1 MRNLSDLEN
10 IEKGRNMIVICC
22 GSSIT
27 DYKEEIRQFIKD
39 KDAVSIGM
47 NKMTNLM
54 TPKYH
59 LWTNKKRWK
68 NYGNTAK
75 KESIKLIGYGL
86 NFEKINRSCE
96 GECIK
101 IDYTDKR
108 GTPIDYKGHHIYGF
122 FRSTGNLS
130 IMLCHLMGAKNIYVV
145 GLDGLTLNSEEDY
158 KSLKVKH
165 HCSDYGEGNTADGSW
180 DRCKE
185 VDESISYSLNSLK
198 DYGIKF
204 KIITPTKFN
213 KYYNPTALGVR

>member
-1 MRNLSDLEN
+1 MRKLSDLEN
-10 IEKGRNMIVICC
+10 IEKDRNMIVVCC

-27 DYKEEIRQFIKD
+27 DYEKEILQFIKS
-39 KDAVSIGM
+39 KDAVAIGV
-47 NKMTNLM
+47 NKMTNLV

-59 LWTNKKRWK
+59 LWTNKKRWS
-68 NYGNTAK
+68 NYGHTAK
-75 KESIKLIGYGL
+75 KESIKLIGCGL

-108 GTPIDYKGHHIYGF
+108 GNPIDYKDHHIYGF

-145 GLDGLTLNSEEDY
+145 GLDGLTLYSEKDY
-158 KSLKVKH
+158 KSLKAKH
-165 HCSDYGEGNTADGSW
+165 HCNDYGDGNTAEGSW
-180 DRCKE
+180 ERCKE
-185 VDESISYSLNSLK
+185 VDESISYSLSLLK

-204 KIITPTKFN
+204 EIITPTKF
-213 KYYNPTALGVR
+213 KGYYNSDILGV